1 MIWFD
6 FIIASDLFWFDL
18 IWLDYS
24 HSMFCA
30 YFIGFI
36 DWLIDW
42 LIEWMDGCIDGW
54 LDGWTMTVYQKPVNG
69 WYQHI
74 FLSASVYIY
83 FINQHTP
90 GRFFQRMGLL
100 WMVIPF
106 NPNCVFFLFGVNNI
120 RGLQT
125 FFGAKKRWVNLNK
138 TVGPKKCPIEAQERG
153 WNRCVSWNQPSGAA
167 LLLGPWYLTA
177 CQVKEIGHAD
187 AWHGTWA

>member
-1 MIWFD
+1 MLIL
-6 FIIASDLFWFDL
+6 SDSL
-18 IWLDYS
+18 
-24 HSMFCA
+24 
-30 YFIGFI
+30 I

-42 LIEWMDGCIDGW
+42 LADWMDGWMHRRMAGW
-54 LDGWTMTVYQKPVNG
+54 LDYDC
-69 WYQHI
+69 
-74 FLSASVYIY
+74 LSKTCERLISAHLFVGFCIYIY
-83 FINQHTP
+83 ISSISTP
-90 GRFFQRMGLL
+90 QAVFFSAWVCYGWSFRSTRT
-100 WMVIPF
+100 
-106 NPNCVFFLFGVNNI
+106 VFFLFGVNNI

>member
-1 MIWFD
+1 MDGWMHRR
-6 FIIASDLFWFDL
+6 IAG
-18 IWLDYS
+18 WLDYDCLS
-24 HSMFCA
+24 KTCERLISAHLFCRLL
-30 YFIGFI
+30 YI
-36 DWLIDW
+36 
-42 LIEWMDGCIDGW
+42 
-54 LDGWTMTVYQKPVNG
+54 
-69 WYQHI
+69 
-74 FLSASVYIY
+74 YIY

-90 GRFFQRMGLL
+90 GRFFSAWVCCGWSFRSTRT
-100 WMVIPF
+100 
-106 NPNCVFFLFGVNNI
+106 VFFLFGVNNI

-187 AWHGTWA
+187 AWHGHADAWHGTWA

>member
-1 MIWFD
+1 MAGLWL
-6 FIIASDLFWFDL
+6 FIKNL
-18 IWLDYS
+18 
-24 HSMFCA
+24 
-30 YFIGFI
+30 
-36 DWLIDW
+36 
-42 LIEWMDGCIDGW
+42 
-54 LDGWTMTVYQKPVNG
+54 WTVDISTP
-69 WYQHI
+69 

-83 FINQHTP
+83 ISSISTP
-90 GRFFQRMGLL
+90 QDVFSAHGSAVDGHSVQPEL
-100 WMVIPF
+100 
-106 NPNCVFFLFGVNNI
+106 CFFLFGVNNI

-187 AWHGTWA
+187 AWHGHADAWHGTWA